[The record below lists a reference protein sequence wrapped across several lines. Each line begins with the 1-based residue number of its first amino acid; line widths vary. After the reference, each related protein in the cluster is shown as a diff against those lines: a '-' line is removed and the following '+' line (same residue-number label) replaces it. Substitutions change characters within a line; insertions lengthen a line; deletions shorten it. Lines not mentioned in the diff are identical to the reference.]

1 MRLIQ
6 FSSKR
11 FENKLCSVSKDQLD
25 INTKHK
31 WKNNQ
36 QPKTN
41 LIQQKKVHQQKEVN
55 IKSKKSSLTQ
65 KHEPPTRN
73 SDKFILHRFNRNFK
87 GTKEI

>member
-65 KHEPPTRN
+65 KHEHPHRN
-73 SDKFILHRFNRNFK
+73 LTN
-87 GTKEI
+87 